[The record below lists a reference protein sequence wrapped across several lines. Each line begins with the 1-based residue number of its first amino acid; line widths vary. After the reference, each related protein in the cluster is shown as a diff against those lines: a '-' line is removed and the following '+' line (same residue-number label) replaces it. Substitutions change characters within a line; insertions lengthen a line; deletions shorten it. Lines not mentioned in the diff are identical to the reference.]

1 MPADAVP
8 SAPPAPAAST
18 IAVVTGASRGAGKGI
33 ALALADTGAT
43 VYVTG
48 RTRTDGDSELPG
60 SLTATARQIT
70 ERGGVGL
77 PVVCDHGDDEQV
89 EALFARVA
97 AEQGR
102 LDILV
107 NNAFAIP
114 DGITS
119 PRPFWEK
126 GLHQQGVLDVGLRST
141 YVSSFFAAPLL
152 INGGRLLVNT
162 SSFGG
167 TCYMH
172 GPAYGAVKA
181 GVDKMAH
188 DMAEDLRPFGVAAVS
203 LWMGF
208 LRTERTEPLF
218 ALMQT
223 NPDHPYA
230 AMTAHA
236 ESAEFPGRVIAAL
249 AASPDRMSYSGRVL
263 IGAEVAAELG
273 VSDLDGRQPPSH
285 RPMLGSPPDYSSAVV
300 H

>member
-1 MPADAVP
+1 MSDVV
-8 SAPPAPAAST
+8 
-18 IAVVTGASRGAGKGI
+18 VVTGASRGAGKGI
-33 ALALADTGAT
+33 ALALGATGAT

-48 RTRTDGDSELPG
+48 RTAADGDSDLPG
-60 SLTATARQIT
+60 SIAQTAREID
-70 ERGGVGL
+70 ERGGVGIA
-77 PVVCDHGDDEQV
+77 VQCDHGDDAAV

-97 AEQGR
+97 EEHGR

-119 PRPFWEK
+119 RRPFWEK
-126 GLHQQGVLDVGLRST
+126 GMRQAGVLDVGLRSS
-141 YVSSFFAAPLL
+141 YVASYFAAPLL
-152 INGGRLLVNT
+152 INGGKLLANT

-208 LRTERTEPLF
+208 LRTERTEALF
-218 ALMQT
+218 QAVALD
-223 NPDHPYA
+223 PDHPYRGF
-230 AMTAHA
+230 TDQA
-236 ESAEFPGRVIAAL
+236 ETAEFPGRVIAAL
-249 AASPDRMSYSGRVL
+249 AASPDRMVYSGRVL
-263 IGAEVAAELG
+263 VGAEAAVELG
-273 VSDLDGRQPPSH
+273 VTDIAGNQPPSH
-285 RPMLGSPPDYSSAVV
+285 RSMLGAPPEYSSVV
-300 H
+300 IH

>member
-1 MPADAVP
+1 M
-8 SAPPAPAAST
+8 

-48 RTRTDGDSELPG
+48 RTREDGDSALPG
-60 SLTATARQIT
+60 SIASTAKEIE
-70 ERGGVGL
+70 ERGGVGV
-77 PVVCDHGDDEQV
+77 PVACDHADDRQ
-89 EALFARVA
+89 VA
-97 AEQGR
+97 AVFDRVRADYGR
-102 LDILV
+102 LDVLV

-114 DGITS
+114 EGITS
-119 PRPFWEK
+119 RKPFWAK
-126 GLHQQGVLDVGLRST
+126 GLDQQVVLDVGLRSS
-141 YVSSFFAAPLL
+141 YVASYHAAPLL
-152 INGGRLLVNT
+152 IQGGKLLVNT

-203 LWMGF
+203 LWMGM
-208 LRTERTEPLF
+208 LRTERTEALF
-218 ALMQT
+218 T
-223 NPDHPYA
+223 SGDHRYA
-230 AMTAHA
+230 ALTQHA

-249 AASPDRMSYSGRVL
+249 AVHPDRMSYSGRVL
-263 IGAEVAAELG
+263 VGAEVALELG
-273 VSDLDGRQPPSH
+273 VTDKDGRQPPSH
-285 RPMLGSPPDYSSAVV
+285 RPALGDPPRYSAAVV

>member
-1 MPADAVP
+1 MADV
-8 SAPPAPAAST
+8 
-18 IAVVTGASRGAGKGI
+18 AVVTGASRGAGKGI
-33 ALALADTGAT
+33 ALALAETGAV

-48 RTRTDGDSELPG
+48 RTVTDGDSDLPG
-60 SLTATARQIT
+60 SLTTTARQVT
-70 ERGGVGL
+70 ERGGIGIAV
-77 PVVCDHGDDEQV
+77 PCDHADDVQV

-97 AEQGR
+97 AEHGR

-119 PRPFWEK
+119 RRPFWQK

-141 YVSSFFAAPLL
+141 YVASFYAAPLL
-152 INGGRLLVNT
+152 VQGGRLLVNT

-188 DMAEDLRPFGVAAVS
+188 DMAEDLRRFDVAAVS

-218 ALMQT
+218 EAVAAD
-223 NPDHPYA
+223 PDHVYRGL
-230 AMTAHA
+230 TDHA
-236 ESAEFPGRVIAAL
+236 ETAEFPGRVIAAL
-249 AASPDRMSYSGRVL
+249 AASPERMNYSGRVL
-263 IGAEVAAELG
+263 VAAEVAAELG
-273 VSDLDGRQPPSH
+273 VTDVAGNRPPSQ
-285 RPMLGSPPDYSSAVV
+285 RALLGSPPQYSDVV
-300 H
+300 IH

>member
-1 MPADAVP
+1 
-8 SAPPAPAAST
+8 
-18 IAVVTGASRGAGKGI
+18 VTGASRGAGKGI

-48 RTRTDGDSELPG
+48 RTRRDGDSPLPG
-60 SLTATARQIT
+60 SLAATVDAIAA
-70 ERGGVGL
+70 RGGVGIPL
-77 PVVCDHGDDEQV
+77 VCDHADDAQ
-89 EALFARVA
+89 VA
-97 AEQGR
+97 AAFAQVARDHGR
-102 LDILV
+102 LDVLV

-119 PRPFWEK
+119 RRPFWEK
-126 GLHQQGVLDVGLRST
+126 GLVQQVVLDVGLRSS
-141 YVSSFFAAPLL
+141 YVSSYFAAPLL
-152 INGGRLLVNT
+152 INGGKLVVNT

-188 DMAEDLRPFGVAAVS
+188 DMAEDFRPFGVAAVS
-203 LWMGF
+203 LWMGM

-218 ALMQT
+218 T
-223 NPDHPYA
+223 STDHRYA
-230 AMTAHA
+230 HLTGHA

-249 AASPDRMSYSGRVL
+249 AAHPDRMAYSGRVL
-263 IGAEVAAELG
+263 VAAELAVELG
-273 VSDLDGRQPPSH
+273 VTDIDGRQPPSH
-285 RPMLGSPPDYSSAVV
+285 RAALGAPPQFSRAVV

>member
-1 MPADAVP
+1 VGLV
-8 SAPPAPAAST
+8 
-18 IAVVTGASRGAGKGI
+18 AVVTGASRGAGKGI
-33 ALALADTGAT
+33 ALALAANGAT

-48 RTRTDGDSELPG
+48 RTAVDGDSDLPG
-60 SLTATARQIT
+60 SLATTADQINA
-70 ERGGVGL
+70 RGGVGV
-77 PVVCDHGDDEQV
+77 PVVCDHADDEQV
-89 EALFARVA
+89 EAVFARVA
-97 AEQGR
+97 REHGR
-102 LDILV
+102 LDVLV

-119 PRPFWEK
+119 RRPFWEK
-126 GLHQQGVLDVGLRST
+126 RLEQQMVLDVGLRST

-152 INGGRLLVNT
+152 INGGRLVVNT

-188 DMAEDLRPFGVAAVS
+188 DMAEDFRPYGVAAVS

-208 LRTERTEPLF
+208 LRTERTEALF
-218 ALMQT
+218 T
-223 NPDHPYA
+223 SSDHRYA
-230 AMTAHA
+230 ALTRHA

-249 AASPDRMSYSGRVL
+249 ATSPDRMTYSGRVL
-263 IGAEVAAELG
+263 IAAEAALELG
-273 VSDLDGRQPPSH
+273 VVDVDGGQPASH
-285 RPMLGSPPDYSSAVV
+285 RPGLGSPPQYSAAVV